1 MANVYQELIR
11 LLPSTDTVVGKIL
24 SVSTNTAVISMIGG
38 GTSRVHITKGS
49 TYAQN
54 DWVLVK
60 DNTIVSTIPV
70 PQGDDQQ
77 EVAKVI
83 EIY

>member
-1 MANVYQELIR
+1 
-11 LLPSTDTVVGKIL
+11 
-24 SVSTNTAVISMIGG
+24 MIGG